1 MTLQFGASLIDDTRS
16 VNYNHNTFII
26 QATGGQNFNL
36 YLNANIFDTRVDST
50 KCITMNVIN
59 LVTPKAAAK
68 QELLFNRLASV
79 KLIEQY
85 ILDTN
90 AGKQLS

>member
-1 MTLQFGASLIDDTRS
+1 METS
-16 VNYNHNTFII
+16 
-26 QATGGQNFNL
+26 GGQNFNL

-50 KCITMNVIN
+50 KYITMNAIN
-59 LVTPKAAAK
+59 LVTPEAAK
-68 QELLFNRLASV
+68 QELLFNRPASV